1 MIIGIDASHANKPNR
16 TGVEEYCFQI
26 IQEFKKIIPPKV
38 RVILYTPNVL
48 LPELSELPKNWEV
61 KILKWPLKKLWSQF
75 PLAFELWKNPPNVY
89 FSPGQLL
96 PVFAPKNS
104 VVIVHDS
111 AFEAFPNAYRF
122 WGRQYLKLMNRLIV
136 KKASTILTSTEF
148 NKKELLK
155 YYGKLFLDENILKNK
170 IKIVPLAYDKA
181 RYNLDVP
188 LEKNIYG
195 EYILSIGRLEE
206 KKNTRRI
213 VEAFDLLKNDFTDLK
228 LVLVGSPG
236 AGYEKVAQAIE
247 NSPNKKDIILPGYV
261 AADKITSILKQAK
274 VFVFPSQYEGFG
286 IPVLEALA
294 VGVPVVA
301 GSIEALKEVGSDAL
315 EYAVV
320 DSNQDIAAKIAGL
333 LNNNDKRNQKIE
345 LGLKLVKNFS
355 WENTAK
361 QSLNHIL

>member
-1 MIIGIDASHANKPNR
+1 MIIGIDASHANKDKR
-16 TGVEEYCFQI
+16 TGVEEYCFQM
-26 IQEFKKIIPPKV
+26 IQEFKKIIPPDV
-38 RVILYTPNVL
+38 RVILYSTGEL
-48 LPELSELPKNWEV
+48 LPELSALPKNWEV

-75 PLAFELWKNPPNVY
+75 RLAYELWKNSVDVY

-96 PVFAPKNS
+96 PFFAPKNS
-104 VVIVHDS
+104 AVTVHDS
-111 AFEAFPNAYRF
+111 AFEAFPSAYRF
-122 WGRQYLKLMNRLIV
+122 FGRQYLKLMNRLIV
-136 KKASTILTSTEF
+136 KKASIILTSTEF

-155 YYGKLFLDENILKNK
+155 YYGKLFQDETILKDK
-170 IKIVPLAYDKA
+170 IKVVPLAYDSTK
-181 RYNLDVP
+181 YNLDVP

-195 EYILSIGRLEE
+195 DYILSIGRLEE

-213 VEAFDLLKNDFTDLK
+213 MEAFDSLKKDFSDLK

-236 AGYEKVAQAIE
+236 AGYEKVKQAIE
-247 NSPNKKDIILPGYV
+247 NSPNKKDIILPGFV
-261 AADKITSILKQAK
+261 PSQKMPSILKQAK

-301 GSIEALKEVGSDAL
+301 GDVEALKEVGGDAL

-320 DSNQDIAAKIAGL
+320 DSVQDISVKIAGL
-333 LNNNDKRNQKIE
+333 LSDNDKCNQKIE

-361 QSLNHIL
+361 QSLGYLL